1 MAGTLFPPSDD
12 SEAEKNWREERD
24 AREEPVFYLPYEPES
39 LDETVR
45 KSSLA
50 WSLGGAFVISVGI
63 FLFLGWIADLFL
75 GSSPWGLVG
84 GIVLGALLGFFQFFR
99 ISSQIFPTKKDGP
112 AVRPLMRNHDDD
124 DVN

>member
-1 MAGTLFPPSDD
+1 MAGSLFPPSDG
-12 SEAEKNWREERD
+12 SQPESNWRDEGD
-24 AREEPVFYLPYEPES
+24 APDEPPFYLPYTPES
-39 LDETVR
+39 VDETAR

-50 WSLGGAFVISVGI
+50 WSLGGAFVISVGV

-99 ISSQIFPTKKDGP
+99 ISSQIYPTKKDGP
-112 AVRPLMRNHDDD
+112 AVRPLMRDHDDD
-124 DVN
+124 LN